1 MVILVSHTEE
11 NVETDDSQFEVMAD
25 HTLTRRERLNE
36 VLLEWVIT
44 PMRVIWSDN
53 RTRVGGLI
61 LLGYVLMGTV
71 GVVVLDPPSTGHP
84 TTIPPFQNPDYILG
98 TNGLGQ
104 PILEQIVHAT
114 PSMLKMITAGAVFS
128 TVIGT
133 IVGTVSGYKGGTFD
147 RIAMTFTDIGITIP
161 GLPLIIVVTAIFEP
175 RSPIIIGFLLVINNW
190 AGLARS
196 VRSQVLT
203 IREESY
209 VEAARCV
216 GVSTPGIA
224 RREILPNI
232 MPYIIIS
239 FVGAARYVIFASVG
253 LYFLGILPF
262 TTLNWGVMMNLA
274 YRGTGAL
281 YTLSGAHTILMPMV
295 AIVLLSYGLILI
307 AQGSDRLFNPR
318 VRARHEAGKKADD
331 VEDDPT
337 TSPEAELIG

>member
-1 MVILVSHTEE
+1 MSHSDENVPPEE
-11 NVETDDSQFEVMAD
+11 NQFEIMAE
-25 HTLTRRERLNE
+25 HSLTRRERFQELFE
-36 VLLEWVIT
+36 EWLVT
-44 PMRVIWSDN
+44 PIRVVWSDR
-53 RTRVGGLI
+53 RTRVGSLI
-61 LLGYVLMGTV
+61 LLTYVLMGTV
-71 GVVVLDPPSTGHP
+71 GVVVLEPPTSGHES
-84 TTIPPFQNPDYILG
+84 TIPPFTDPNYILG

-128 TVIGT
+128 SALGTV
-133 IVGTVSGYKGGTFD
+133 VGTVSGYKGGRFD
-147 RIAMTFTDIGITIP
+147 RIAMTITDIGLTIP
-161 GLPLIIVVTAIFEP
+161 GLPLIIVITAIFEP

-216 GVSTPGIA
+216 GVSTAGIA

-232 MPYIIIS
+232 MPYIMIS
-239 FVGAARYVIFASVG
+239 FVGAARYVIFSSVG

-262 TTLNWGVMMNLA
+262 TTLNWGVMLNLA
-274 YRGTGAL
+274 YESGAL
-281 YTLSGAHTILMPMV
+281 FTLAGAHTILMPML
-295 AIVLLSYGLILI
+295 AIVVLSYGLILI

-318 VRARHEAGKKADD
+318 VRARHAEGDVADD
-331 VEDDPT
+331 TEEERS
-337 TSPEAELIG
+337 TSPQADLLG